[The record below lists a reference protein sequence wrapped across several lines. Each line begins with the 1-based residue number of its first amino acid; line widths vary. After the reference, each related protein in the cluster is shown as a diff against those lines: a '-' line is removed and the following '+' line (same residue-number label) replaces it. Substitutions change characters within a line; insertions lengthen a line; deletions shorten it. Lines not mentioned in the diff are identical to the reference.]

1 MKNAEQP
8 ANIITVIADRDYKSG
23 DLTQIGA
30 MIGVIAFNAKKGEEA
45 ELSTVGGYAC
55 KSDPA
60 LVASFEQPTPVD
72 IDVANMQVVEAG
84 SGDNPL
90 GVVIWKDANTDPG
103 YTSVRLNGVAVDP
116 VSTSANAN
124 APAGPTGG
132 ANTTNPPT
140 NP

>member
-8 ANIITVIADRDYKSG
+8 ANILTVIADRDYKSG

-30 MIGVIAFNAKKGEEA
+30 MIGVIAYNVKTGEEA
-45 ELSTVGGYAC
+45 ELATVGGYAV

-60 LVASFEQPTPVD
+60 LEASFEQPTPVD
-72 IDVANMQVVEAG
+72 IDVANMQVVAAG
-84 SGDNPL
+84 DGDNPL

-116 VSTSANAN
+116 VDAAADAD
-124 APAGPTGG
+124 APADPDATD
-132 ANTTNPPT
+132 PVV
-140 NP
+140 